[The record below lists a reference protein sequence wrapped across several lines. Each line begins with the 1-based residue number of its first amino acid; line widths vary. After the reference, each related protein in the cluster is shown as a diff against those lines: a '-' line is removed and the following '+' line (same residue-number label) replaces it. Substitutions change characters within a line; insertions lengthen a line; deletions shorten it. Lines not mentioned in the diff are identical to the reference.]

1 MSETSGG
8 IRGTALGIVVEQYE
22 KSGLRRLTGATEQ
35 MRELCELLEGHGYTA
50 RMLTDPGWKAVREPV
65 RDWAV
70 DWGRGGRHGPAVVV
84 WSGHGKLD
92 DGELRLM
99 LGDTENPEYEGET
112 FSANEL
118 TATALLSRADQVL
131 LLIDTCHAGAGVG
144 ESLKKALTKLSAK
157 NLPPGRSAWLGVLA
171 GCRPQ
176 EEAEADGVLLE
187 SFGRLL
193 REGPQPD
200 TYRHEWSRRNELIS
214 GSTVVKTLLAQWPE
228 DLGQRPLEAMTGL
241 DLPMFANPLR
251 RAAPEPELVEHLVQ
265 AARGASPTDE
275 GWFFSGRR
283 GVLGAIVEWLA
294 AREPGLFLVTGS
306 AGSGKSAV
314 LGRIATL
321 SDREHRASI
330 MAYRPLEEDD
340 PDPGVGSVHVSL
352 HLRGFTVQQLAEA
365 IARRL
370 NLDPPQTPAALIAEV
385 EQGWP
390 GAPPHLVL
398 VLDGLD
404 EAAPD
409 QAHPIVEQLLAPLS
423 RLASVLLGSRDRPF
437 RPEGELREPLDRAVS
452 RLLDVR
458 ARAVDLNQEN
468 NTRNDIQE
476 YVQQRLVSRDLPAED
491 AATVARGI
499 AGRAAPHTGG
509 FLFAKMATDSVIRR
523 LAASQGE
530 DWDWVEVVPS
540 SISTAFREDLRDG
553 PKRERGGELLP
564 RAAED
569 LLTALAWSQGN
580 GLPAQGVW
588 EAVASALSTDGVTYG
603 PEDVDWLLNEYGRYV
618 VEDTDGV
625 QAVYRL
631 YHREFIVHL
640 VRRSEPAD
648 PAYRV
653 VRALIDLLRTQTDDA
668 AVIENA
674 NPYVRWGLSAH
685 APMAGEQGI
694 DLIRELVKAR
704 ADVFRPDLAAALS
717 RMAVVLRAG
726 SLREAALSSSQEATE
741 LYRTL
746 AADKPAAYRPSL
758 ATSLNNL
765 ADRQAEAGDLN
776 SALTTITE
784 ATDLYRTLA
793 ADNPAA
799 HRSNLAGVLNNLAIR
814 QAETGDLNSSLT
826 TITEAVTIRR
836 TLAADNPAAYRPSLA
851 MSLNNLAIRQAEI
864 GDRNSALTTIEEAVT
879 IHRTLAADNP
889 AAHRSNLAG
898 ALNNLATCQAKT
910 GDRSGALTTIT
921 EATELYRALAADN
934 PSAHRSNLATS
945 LNNLANCQAE
955 AGDLNGALTTIT
967 EATDLYRTLA
977 MDNPTAHRSNLATS
991 LNNLAN
997 CQAEAGDLN
1006 GALTTITEATDLYRT
1021 LAADNPAAYR
1031 PSVAMSLNNLGNRQA
1046 ETGDLNGALTTIT
1059 EAVTI
1064 HRTLAAD
1071 NPAAY
1076 RPSLAMSLNNLGNR
1090 QAETGDLNSALTT
1103 ITEGADLYRTLAMD
1117 NPAAYRPEL
1126 ATSLNNLAIRQAQ
1139 TGDLNSALTTITEA
1153 VTIRRTL
1160 AADNP
1165 AAYRPDLATSLNNL
1179 ANCQAEKG
1187 DLSNALSNITEATD
1201 LYRTLATQHPTAH
1214 LPRLAMSLN
1223 NLSLR
1228 QGGAGDLSSALSTI
1242 TEATDLYRTLAADN
1256 PAAYRPDLASSL
1268 NNLAKYQVKSGDPRS
1283 ALSNI
1288 TEATDLYLSLAG
1300 QHPAAYRSN
1309 LTLTLNNLARL
1320 APPHEA
1326 VAAYSAAEE
1335 LLRAY
1340 PQASRSLGV
1349 QRAQVELTGIDTN
1362 LGIRSL
1368 IALSHPQQ
1376 VPGTP
1381 DPAAFEARLR
1391 LRAYH
1396 HRADTAHASQV
1407 AALWREETG
1416 TEPPPW
1422 LALTQAALDLATQ
1435 WISCPTWAHSQD
1447 FWHAHADTLR
1457 SDMTVSALR
1466 ELALATESAEVHL
1479 QILRVAEEADACT
1492 AFRPYLTGE
1501 LLHAWMGLPNW
1512 AESQSYLTDHQA
1524 ELLQEQAR
1532 ILLGSQSESP
1542 RSLVHVALVSL
1553 ARADGIPTA
1562 YAYVAD
1568 RSDLR
1573 RRIEELLAAPE
1584 VAPELLQASALLELC
1599 VHHGEFTGTAYNAL
1613 AVALTDTPTDPPTT
1627 WPPAGPGE
1635 RDRVMSEIAALI
1647 GRHPR
1652 HAAALGALLQSLL
1665 AG

>member
-1 MSETSGG
+1 MSETSGAT
-8 IRGTALGIVVEQYE
+8 RGTALGVVVEQYE

-50 RMLTDPGWKAVREPV
+50 TMLADPGWKSVRPPV

-70 DWGRGGRHGPAVVV
+70 EWGRGGRHGPAVVL

-92 DGELRLM
+92 DGELRLV
-99 LGDTENPEYEGET
+99 LCDTEHPEYEGET

-171 GCRPQ
+171 ACRPQ
-176 EEAEADGVLLE
+176 EEAEADGILLA

-228 DLGQRPLEAMTGL
+228 DIGQRPLEAMTGL

-330 MAYRPLEEDD
+330 LAYRPLAEDD

-390 GAPPHLVL
+390 GAPAHLVL

-437 RPEGELREPLDRAVS
+437 RPQGELREPLDRAVS

-458 ARAVDLNQEN
+458 ARAVDLNQESS
-468 NTRNDIQE
+468 TRDDIQE
-476 YVQQRLVSRDLPAED
+476 YVQQRLLSRGLPAED

-499 AGRAAPHTGG
+499 AGRAATHNGG
-509 FLFAKMATDSVIRR
+509 FLFARMATDSVIRH
-523 LAASQGE
+523 LVASQDE

-540 SISTAFREDLRDG
+540 SISAAFREDLRDG
-553 PKRERGGELLP
+553 PRRERGGELLP

-580 GLPAQGVW
+580 GLPARGVW

-640 VRRSEPAD
+640 LSRSDPTD

-653 VRALIDLLRTQTDDA
+653 ARALIDLLRTQTDDA

-674 NPYVRWGLSAH
+674 NPYVRWGLVAH
-685 APMAGEQGI
+685 APMAGERGI
-694 DLIRELVKAR
+694 DLIRDLVKVR

-726 SLREAALSSSQEATE
+726 GLREAALGSAQEATE
-741 LYRTL
+741 LYRAL
-746 AADKPAAYRPSL
+746 AADNPVYRPSL
-758 ATSLNNL
+758 ATSLNSL
-765 ADRQAEAGDLN
+765 ADRQAE
-776 SALTTITE
+776 I
-784 ATDLYRTLA
+784 
-793 ADNPAA
+793 
-799 HRSNLAGVLNNLAIR
+799 
-814 QAETGDLNSSLT
+814 GDLNSSLT
-826 TITEAVTIRR
+826 TITEAAAIRRTLAADNPTAHLPNLAGALNNLAIRQAEIGDLNGSLTTITEATELYR

-851 MSLNNLAIRQAEI
+851 MSLNNLAIRQAET
-864 GDRNSALTTIEEAVT
+864 GDTNSSLTTITEAAA
-879 IHRTLAADNP
+879 IRRTLAADNP
-889 AAHRSNLAG
+889 TAHLPYLAG
-898 ALNNLATCQAKT
+898 ALNNLATCQAKA
-910 GDRSGALTTIT
+910 GDRSGALTTITEGTDLYRTLANDDPTAHRPSLATALNNLANCQAETGDLNSALTTITEGTDLYRTLANDDPTAHRSNLATALNNLANCQAETGDLNSALTTIT
-921 EATELYRALAADN
+921 EATELYRTLANDN
-934 PSAHRSNLATS
+934 PAAHLPAVALS
-945 LNNLANCQAE
+945 LNNLGNCQAE
-955 AGDLNGALTTIT
+955 TGDLNSALTTIT
-967 EATDLYRTLA
+967 EAV
-977 MDNPTAHRSNLATS
+977 
-991 LNNLAN
+991 
-997 CQAEAGDLN
+997 
-1006 GALTTITEATDLYRT
+1006 TIQRT

-1031 PSVAMSLNNLGNRQA
+1031 P
-1046 ETGDLNGALTTIT
+1046 AL
-1059 EAVTI
+1059 A
-1064 HRTLAAD
+1064 L
-1071 NPAAY
+1071 
-1076 RPSLAMSLNNLGNR
+1076 SLNNLGNR

-1103 ITEGADLYRTLAMD
+1103 ITEATELYRTLAND
-1117 NPAAYRPEL
+1117 NPAAHRPDL
-1126 ATSLNNLAIRQAQ
+1126 ATSLNNLAIRQAE
-1139 TGDLNSALTTITEA
+1139 TGNRNGALTTITEA
-1153 VTIRRTL
+1153 VAIRRAL

-1165 AAYRPDLATSLNNL
+1165 AAYRPDLASSLNNL
-1179 ANCQAEKG
+1179 ANCQAETG
-1187 DLSNALSNITEATD
+1187 DLSGALSTITEASGLYRALATQHATAHLPRLAMSLNNLSLRQVDAGDPRGALTTITEATD

-1214 LPRLAMSLN
+1214 LP
-1223 NLSLR
+1223 
-1228 QGGAGDLSSALSTI
+1228 
-1242 TEATDLYRTLAADN
+1242 
-1256 PAAYRPDLASSL
+1256 DLASSL
-1268 NNLAKYQVKSGDPRS
+1268 NNLAKCQVKSGDPVG
-1283 ALSNI
+1283 ALRTI
-1288 TEATDLYLSLAG
+1288 TEATDLYLSLAR

-1309 LTLTLNNLARL
+1309 LTLTLSNLARL
-1320 APPHEA
+1320 APPHEV

-1335 LLRAY
+1335 LLRAH
-1340 PQASRSLGV
+1340 PGASRRLGV
-1349 QRAQVELTGIDTN
+1349 QRAEVELTSIDTN

-1368 IALSHPQQ
+1368 IALSDPPQ
-1376 VPGTP
+1376 VPGSS
-1381 DPAAFEARLR
+1381 DPAAYEARLS

-1396 HRADTAHASQV
+1396 QTDPAKASQV
-1407 AALWREETG
+1407 ETLWREETG
-1416 TEPPPW
+1416 AEPPPW
-1422 LALTQAALDLATQ
+1422 LALPLAALDLATQ
-1435 WISCPTWAHSQD
+1435 WISCPTWAQSQA

-1457 SDMTVSALR
+1457 SDVTVSALR
-1466 ELALATESAEVHL
+1466 ELALATASAEVHL
-1479 QILRVAEEADACT
+1479 QIIRVAEETDAST
-1492 AFRPYLTGE
+1492 AFRPYLIGE

-1512 AESQSYLTDHQA
+1512 AESQSYLSDHQA
-1524 ELLQEQAR
+1524 DLLQEQAR
-1532 ILLGSQSESP
+1532 AILGAQSKSS
-1542 RSLVHVALVSL
+1542 RSLVHAALVSL
-1553 ARADGIPTA
+1553 AREDGIPAA

-1573 RRIEELLAAPE
+1573 RRTEELLTAPE
-1584 VAPELLQASALLELC
+1584 VEPELLQATALLELC

-1613 AVALTDTPTDPPTT
+1613 AVALAGPPAEPPTA
-1627 WPPAGPGE
+1627 WP
-1635 RDRVMSEIAALI
+1635 
-1647 GRHPR
+1647 
-1652 HAAALGALLQSLL
+1652 
-1665 AG
+1665 